1 MFPLILPAIEAF
13 VGLIIN
19 KQKTKISAENEK
31 IKKITS
37 DDYCNTKT
45 EINHMAS
52 GNGKFVRIISI
63 VLFTM
68 PLWSILGGH
77 RFFYYVNQSY
87 KQVPDGLFITI
98 QIILIGRSIGIQG
111 EDVLMTIGNMFKTI
125 FMGKNE

>member
-1 MFPLILPAIEAF
+1 MLPLILSAIES
-13 VGLIIN
+13 LISVFIN
-19 KQKTKISAENEK
+19 RQKTKSIAENEK
-31 IKKITS
+31 VKKITA
-37 DDYCNTKT
+37 DDSCNTAK

-87 KQVPDGLFITI
+87 KQVPDGFFLTI

-111 EDVLMTIGNMFKTI
+111 EDVLITIGDMFKKI
-125 FMGKNE
+125 FMER

>member
-1 MFPLILPAIEAF
+1 MFPLILSAIESLIGVF
-13 VGLIIN
+13 VSR
-19 KQKTKISAENEK
+19 QKTKSIAEDEK

-37 DDYCNTKT
+37 DDRCNTKQ

-63 VLFTM
+63 ILFTM

-87 KQVPDGLFITI
+87 KQVPDGLFLTI

-125 FMGKNE
+125 FMSKNE